1 MPLTNYKNRNEK
13 YSARANSNSENLL
26 ITKVVKELK
35 FQAHYVEKTIYFSV
49 PNPAAGRQYRY
60 STNYGRCLRT
70 LILLHDRHNHI

>member
-35 FQAHYVEKTIYFSV
+35 FQAHYVEKKNISQFPTQRL
-49 PNPAAGRQYRY
+49 AA
-60 STNYGRCLRT
+60 STDIA
-70 LILLHDRHNHI
+70 LIMEDVFAH